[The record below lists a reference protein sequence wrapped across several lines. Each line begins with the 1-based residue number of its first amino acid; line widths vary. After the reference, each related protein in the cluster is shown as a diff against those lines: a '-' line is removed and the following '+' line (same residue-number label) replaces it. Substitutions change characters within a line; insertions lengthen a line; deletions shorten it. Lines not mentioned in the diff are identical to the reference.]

1 MCSGAIRTR
10 SSDVDMIICFFI
22 WLFLRQQSYNALFV
36 KANKKINKRGTI
48 DSAYSNLFVVREAD
62 STRKLS
68 YSYADVLMNSLE
80 ITKVDNGEPLLNYE
94 FDTSKKFVQ
103 L

>member
-1 MCSGAIRTR
+1 MVSKESMQKIRQDVESNIGLEIDIR
-10 SSDVDMIICFFI
+10 SNVG
-22 WLFLRQQSYNALFV
+22 R
-36 KANKKINKRGTI
+36 NKKVNKRGII
-48 DSAYSNLFVVREAD
+48 DSAYSNLFVVKESD

>member
-1 MCSGAIRTR
+1 MISKESMQRVR
-10 SSDVDMIICFFI
+10 QDVE
-22 WLFLRQQSYNALFV
+22 SYIGQEIDIKSNV
-36 KANKKINKRGTI
+36 GRNKKVNKRGTI
-48 DSAYSNLFVVREAD
+48 DSAYSNLFVVRETD

>member
-1 MCSGAIRTR
+1 MVSKESMQKIRQ
-10 SSDVDMIICFFI
+10 DVE
-22 WLFLRQQSYNALFV
+22 SYIGQEIHIKSNV
-36 KANKKINKRGTI
+36 GRNKMVNKRGTI

-80 ITKVDNGEPLLNYE
+80 ITKVDDGAPLLNYE

>member
-1 MCSGAIRTR
+1 MISKESMQRVR
-10 SSDVDMIICFFI
+10 RDVE
-22 WLFLRQQSYNALFV
+22 SYIGQEIDIKSNIGRNRKV
-36 KANKKINKRGTI
+36 NKRGTI
-48 DSAYSNLFVVREAD
+48 DSAYSNLFVVREVD

-80 ITKVDNGEPLLNYE
+80 ITKVDNGEPLLNYN
-94 FDTSKKFVQ
+94 FDTSKKIVQ

>member
-1 MCSGAIRTR
+1 MISKESMQKIKQ
-10 SSDVDMIICFFI
+10 DVE
-22 WLFLRQQSYNALFV
+22 SYIGLEIDIKSNV
-36 KANKKINKRGTI
+36 GRNKKVNKRGTI
-48 DSAYSNLFVVREAD
+48 DSAYSNLFVVRETD

>member
-1 MCSGAIRTR
+1 MISKESMQRVR
-10 SSDVDMIICFFI
+10 HDVE
-22 WLFLRQQSYNALFV
+22 SYIGQEIDIKSNIGRNRKV
-36 KANKKINKRGTI
+36 NKRGTI
-48 DSAYSNLFVVREAD
+48 DSAYSNLFVVREVD

-80 ITKVDNGEPLLNYE
+80 ITKVDNGEPLFNYN
-94 FDTSKKFVQ
+94 FDTSKKIVQ

>member
-1 MCSGAIRTR
+1 MVSKESMQKIKQ
-10 SSDVDMIICFFI
+10 DVE
-22 WLFLRQQSYNALFV
+22 SYIGLEIDIKSNV
-36 KANKKINKRGTI
+36 GRNKKVNKRGTI

>member
-1 MCSGAIRTR
+1 MISKESMQKIRQDVESYIGQEIDIR
-10 SSDVDMIICFFI
+10 SNVG
-22 WLFLRQQSYNALFV
+22 R
-36 KANKKINKRGTI
+36 NKKVNKRGTI
-48 DSAYSNLFVVREAD
+48 DSAYSNLFVVRETD

>member
-1 MCSGAIRTR
+1 MISKESMVRVRQDVENYIGQEIDIRSNIGR
-10 SSDVDMIICFFI
+10 
-22 WLFLRQQSYNALFV
+22 
-36 KANKKINKRGTI
+36 NKRINKRGII
-48 DSAYSNLFVVREAD
+48 DSAYSNLFIVREAE

-80 ITKVDNGEPLLNYE
+80 ITKVDNGETLLNYE
-94 FDTSKKFVQ
+94 FDTSKKIVQ

>member
-1 MCSGAIRTR
+1 MISKESMQKIRQDVESYIGQEIDIR
-10 SSDVDMIICFFI
+10 SNVG
-22 WLFLRQQSYNALFV
+22 R
-36 KANKKINKRGTI
+36 NKKINKRGTI
-48 DSAYSNLFVVREAD
+48 DSAYSNLFVVRETD

>member
-1 MCSGAIRTR
+1 MISKESMQKIRQ
-10 SSDVDMIICFFI
+10 DVE
-22 WLFLRQQSYNALFV
+22 SYIGQEIDIKSNV
-36 KANKKINKRGTI
+36 GRNKKVNKRGTI
-48 DSAYSNLFVVREAD
+48 DSAYSNLFVVRETD

>member
-1 MCSGAIRTR
+1 MISKESMIRIR
-10 SSDVDMIICFFI
+10 QDVE
-22 WLFLRQQSYNALFV
+22 SYIGQEIDIKSNV
-36 KANKKINKRGTI
+36 GRNKKVNKRGTI
-48 DSAYSNLFVVREAD
+48 DSAYSNLFVVRETD

>member
-1 MCSGAIRTR
+1 MVSKESMQKIRQ
-10 SSDVDMIICFFI
+10 DVEGYIGLEIDIKSNVG
-22 WLFLRQQSYNALFV
+22 R
-36 KANKKINKRGTI
+36 NKKVNKRGTI